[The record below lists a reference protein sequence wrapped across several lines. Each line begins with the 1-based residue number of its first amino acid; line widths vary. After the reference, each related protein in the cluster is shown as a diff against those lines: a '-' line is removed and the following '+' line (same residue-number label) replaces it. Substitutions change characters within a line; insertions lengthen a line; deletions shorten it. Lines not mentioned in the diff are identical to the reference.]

1 VDILQSPRKEV
12 GGGRG
17 GGDEV
22 EGPRAKHKVGG
33 GERGREGAGEREG
46 GREEEGRWGE
56 RGGGEE
62 RRKVLPEEVARK
74 YFKQLIAAVEHA
86 HKKLVSNE
94 TKILA

>member
-1 VDILQSPRKEV
+1 MQSPRKEV

-33 GERGREGAGEREG
+33 GERGREGAGER
-46 GREEEGRWGE
+46 
-56 RGGGEE
+56 GGGEE
-62 RRKVLPEEVARK
+62 RRKVLPEEVARR